1 MSQKRRDTKGRILNN
16 GESQRTDGRYLYK
29 YIDAQGK
36 PQSVYSWRLVST
48 DKLPAG
54 KRACR
59 PLRDLETEIQRDLQD
74 GIDSTG
80 KKMTVWQLYQRQ
92 IEVVRANVRV
102 ATQRQRKGFLEQLK
116 ADKLGTRSIDTVRPA
131 DAKDW
136 VMRMKEKG
144 YAYRTIEGRKRS
156 LTAAFGEA
164 VRDGYIRSNPFE
176 FRLSDLVENDTKARQ
191 ALTEEQAEAL
201 LAFIKA
207 DRVYCRYYDAVLILL
222 KTGLRISELCGLT
235 VGDVDL
241 KNRVLNVDHQLLYNA
256 DSGYY
261 INPPKTKSGI
271 RKIPLSKEAVKAFQR
286 VLKGVQKSITVD
298 GYSDFLFL
306 TQQGKPMTGTYY
318 NSTFLTMGRKYNKCH
333 EDKLP
338 KLYPHMLRHTFCTH
352 LANQGMNPKSLQYVM
367 GHSDIAITLNCYTH
381 ASMEKTAEEIQKFV
395 A

>member
-1 MSQKRRDTKGRILNN
+1 M
-16 GESQRTDGRYLYK
+16 
-29 YIDAQGK
+29 
-36 PQSVYSWRLVST
+36 
-48 DKLPAG
+48 
-54 KRACR
+54 
-59 PLRDLETEIQRDLQD
+59 
-74 GIDSTG
+74 
-80 KKMTVWQLYQRQ
+80 
-92 IEVVRANVRV
+92 
-102 ATQRQRKGFLEQLK
+102 
-116 ADKLGTRSIDTVRPA
+116 
-131 DAKDW
+131 
-136 VMRMKEKG
+136 
-144 YAYRTIEGRKRS
+144 
-156 LTAAFGEA
+156 
-164 VRDGYIRSNPFE
+164 
-176 FRLSDLVENDTKARQ
+176 
-191 ALTEEQAEAL
+191 
-201 LAFIKA
+201 
-207 DRVYCRYYDAVLILL
+207 ILL

-271 RKIPLSKEAVKAFQR
+271 RKIPLSKEAVRAFQR

-306 TQQGKPMTGTYY
+306 TQQDKPMTGTYY

-367 GHSDIAITLNCYTH
+367 GHSDISITLNCYTH